1 MDFLANIPSWDDI
14 ERNLDHKFGA
24 INQSIDQ
31 GLQSANDGWDGFTRR
46 LSNGA
51 SQVYASHGGALIDHV
66 RQALALSYPIVL
78 SDLERKLASI
88 NITEILPVLLKLV
101 REVVMIMGGSV
112 AMGAGIGGA
121 VGSLAFGAGALP
133 GAAVGGSIGLEV
145 GNIILMALGLA
156 SIAEYFCQNAG
167 PCVMNLYHG
176 LVIAWHAEEGL
187 KPPGLDPTGGSA
199 AMIQERTERAARQLA
214 SGQEQLVLLLL
225 TAIVA
230 FLMGRYSWNAGESV
244 ATRSFR
250 LRSEITNKEFAEW
263 LARNEQQLL
272 KMQELQPKEPTPVV
286 KLEPEVSAAP
296 EPPLLQ
302 RGLPSSDKLIEDL
315 ATFKT
320 RGISTQQAKDY
331 LLTEDGQRMLDK
343 LSEAAPTASP
353 DAIYQRALGQLATG
367 STIPKMMIIDTP
379 LVKIVPE
386 GATVSQHSPFFTT
399 YDELQ
404 KMAKADG
411 TLADAFGLP
420 LISEAKSYSVFEIT
434 PLSPTEVFRSKVAP
448 TVELGGAIERSGDAW
463 QYLTPNRKE
472 WSEPKLIGTILNRST
487 P

>member
-24 INQSIDQ
+24 LNQSIDQ
-31 GLQSANDGWDGFTRR
+31 GLQSANDGWDGMSRR
-46 LSNGA
+46 VSNGV
-51 SQVYASHGGALIDHV
+51 SQAYGYIGGARIDHLQ
-66 RQALALSYPIVL
+66 QAMALSYPIVL
-78 SDLERKLASI
+78 DDLTRKLASI

-112 AMGAGIGGA
+112 AVGAGIGGA

-156 SIAEYFCQNAG
+156 SIAEYFCQGAA
-167 PCVMNLYHG
+167 PCAMNLYHG
-176 LVIAWHAEEGL
+176 VVTAWHAEDGL

-263 LARNEQQLL
+263 LARNEQELL
-272 KMQELQPKEPTPVV
+272 KLQELQPKKPAQLVRP
-286 KLEPEVSAAP
+286 PASP
-296 EPPLLQ
+296 EPQATQSSVQAEAKNLPNGSRTRLPRTRGKWGPDGQGIPGESNWYSQIPAVNEITGGRPIPFSNGRPDFSEWSKGVIEFEPGVLDGSQADFKAVYLKIQEAKGLDSPNAAKQLLRQ
-302 RGLPSSDKLIEDL
+302 LSLTPHHLDSETIQLIPSSLHGNIPHIGSASDL
-315 ATFKT
+315 RIK
-320 RGISTQQAKDY
+320 
-331 LLTEDGQRMLDK
+331 
-343 LSEAAPTASP
+343 
-353 DAIYQRALGQLATG
+353 
-367 STIPKMMIIDTP
+367 
-379 LVKIVPE
+379 
-386 GATVSQHSPFFTT
+386 
-399 YDELQ
+399 
-404 KMAKADG
+404 
-411 TLADAFGLP
+411 
-420 LISEAKSYSVFEIT
+420 
-434 PLSPTEVFRSKVAP
+434 
-448 TVELGGAIERSGDAW
+448 
-463 QYLTPNRKE
+463 
-472 WSEPKLIGTILNRST
+472 
-487 P
+487 